1 MMLVCKP
8 KKAAMATLPHPGFR
22 VAAAAAAVTVLLA
35 CMAAPAQAGVDIS
48 LGLNFPIG
56 PIGPIG
62 HRGHHHHG
70 HRGSVYS
77 TLPRGAISV
86 TIGGGRYWR
95 HGGAYY
101 RPWGPN
107 WMMVAPPVVLAAP
120 LMFETVRDDSP
131 LPVAPSKM
139 DPVIYP
145 RNGQNAQ
152 QTEADRQ
159 QCNRWATTQPAA
171 LAEASVFHR
180 AVEACMDGRGYS
192 MK

>member
-1 MMLVCKP
+1 MPLP
-8 KKAAMATLPHPGFR
+8 TLPTLPQ
-22 VAAAAAAVTVLLA
+22 VAVRTAAAVVLLGWLG
-35 CMAAPAQAGVDIS
+35 APAQAGVDVS

-56 PIGPIG
+56 
-62 HRGHHHHG
+62 HH
-70 HRGSVYS
+70 GSVYT
-77 TLPRGAISV
+77 TLPRGAVSV

-107 WMMVAPPVVLAAP
+107 WVLVAPPVVLATP
-120 LMFETVRDDSP
+120 VVVETVRAAEP
-131 LPVAPSKM
+131 PWPVAPSQP
-139 DPVIYP
+139 DPVITP
-145 RNGQNAQ
+145 RQGQSAQ

-159 QCNRWATTQPAA
+159 ACNRWATTQPAA

-180 AVEACMDGRGYS
+180 AVEACMDGRGYT